1 MLALMLYTYLKGE
14 GISHSIECGLLF
26 YYWISGVWR
35 CLSVNN
41 KQLTRTFFL
50 SFVVIG

>member
-1 MLALMLYTYLKGE
+1 MLALMLYTYLKEE

-41 KQLTRTFFL
+41 KQLTRTFFMP
-50 SFVVIG
+50 S

>member
-26 YYWISGVWR
+26 YYQSVGVWR
-35 CLSVNN
+35 CLVLDN
-41 KQLTRTFFL
+41 KQLTRTFFMP
-50 SFVVIG
+50 S